1 MNDNNLRYHSYM
13 NSRTERF
20 ATLGGVTLL
29 HLAALAGLTLLAG
42 RSVPIT
48 PPQLTRMELVVLPA
62 PHPAAPA
69 PVAQAKPRP
78 EPTPRLERPVPRR
91 RAATSPPLLTT
102 TAAHPHSAAP
112 TAPPSPAP
120 APEERRSEA
129 TATAGSAAPAKASDA
144 AEAPITPPLYR
155 GGYLDNPKP
164 RYPALS
170 LELNESGTVRVRV
183 QVSAEGRPLEVGLVQ
198 SSGHPRLDRAALEAV
213 RQWRFIPAKRGQ
225 DAIPFTFIV
234 PVDFSIK
241 SH

>member
-1 MNDNNLRYHSYM
+1 MNDNNLRYHSLM

-20 ATLGGVTLL
+20 ATLGGITLL

-48 PPQLTRMELVVLPA
+48 PPQLARMELVSLAA

-69 PVAQAKPRP
+69 PAVQAAPRTEPRP
-78 EPTPRLERPVPRR
+78 KLERPAARR
-91 RAATSPPLLTT
+91 SVATAPPLLSTSAPRPS
-102 TAAHPHSAAP
+102 TATPSAAP
-112 TAPPSPAP
+112 SPSPAP
-120 APEERRSEA
+120 EEHRSEA
-129 TATAGSAAPAKASDA
+129 AATASNTAPAKAAEA
-144 AEAPITPPLYR
+144 ADAPITPPLYR

-170 LELNESGTVRVRV
+170 LELNETGTVRVRV
-183 QVSAEGRPLEVGLVQ
+183 QVSAEGMPSNVSLAQ
-198 SSGHPRLDRAALEAV
+198 TSGYPRLDRAALDAV
-213 RQWRFIPAKRGQ
+213 RQWRFIPARRGQ
-225 DAIPFTFIV
+225 EAIPFTFIV